1 MFAEEQS
8 QLVQQCAGNT
18 LAKLGYPAI
27 ESLDGKNRMSVEK
40 TMVEKNSQSTSSQ
53 TEKKPAARAGGVQCL
68 RCHNELDS
76 YVFTRLTFLPY
87 GTAAGNVV
95 LECPK
100 CGHIEFMSQNSPLL
114 RRLNA
119 KPVAVGDGD

>member
-1 MFAEEQS
+1 
-8 QLVQQCAGNT
+8 
-18 LAKLGYPAI
+18 
-27 ESLDGKNRMSVEK
+27 MSVEK
-40 TMVEKNSQSTSSQ
+40 ITDEKTSRAASAQS
-53 TEKKPAARAGGVQCL
+53 EKKPAARAGGVQCL

-76 YVFTRLTFLPY
+76 YVFTKFTFLPY
-87 GTAAGNVV
+87 GTAAGNVI
-95 LECPK
+95 LECRK

>member
-1 MFAEEQS
+1 
-8 QLVQQCAGNT
+8 
-18 LAKLGYPAI
+18 
-27 ESLDGKNRMSVEK
+27 MSVEK
-40 TMVEKNSQSTSSQ
+40 MPDEKHTRSTPPEAEKK
-53 TEKKPAARAGGVQCL
+53 TEKKPAARVGGVQCL
-68 RCHNELDS
+68 RCHHELDS

-87 GTAAGNVV
+87 GSAGGNVV

>member
-1 MFAEEQS
+1 M
-8 QLVQQCAGNT
+8 
-18 LAKLGYPAI
+18 
-27 ESLDGKNRMSVEK
+27 RVEK
-40 TMVEKNSQSTSSQ
+40 GPADESARSSSPDA
-53 TEKKPAARAGGVQCL
+53 EKKPVARVGGVQCL
-68 RCHNELDS
+68 RCHHELES

-87 GTAAGNVV
+87 GSAGGNVV

-119 KPVAVGDGD
+119 KQVAVGDGD

>member
-1 MFAEEQS
+1 MSAEKTSVE
-8 QLVQQCAGNT
+8 
-18 LAKLGYPAI
+18 KPAI
-27 ESLDGKNRMSVEK
+27 ERTSRSV
-40 TMVEKNSQSTSSQ
+40 SAQP
-53 TEKKPAARAGGVQCL
+53 EKKPAARVGGVQCL

-76 YVFTRLTFLPY
+76 YVFTKFTFLPY
-87 GTAAGNVV
+87 GTAGGNVV

>member
-1 MFAEEQS
+1 
-8 QLVQQCAGNT
+8 
-18 LAKLGYPAI
+18 
-27 ESLDGKNRMSVEK
+27 MSVEK
-40 TMVEKNSQSTSSQ
+40 TTAEKTSR
-53 TEKKPAARAGGVQCL
+53 EAGKKPAASIGGVQCL

-76 YVFTRLTFLPY
+76 YVFTKFTFLPY
-87 GTAAGNVV
+87 GTAGGNVV